1 MRISDWSSDV
11 CSSDLIGNFAHH
23 KILADLR
30 EQQTSY
36 FIPQAGWFRRVT
48 CPHYCFEVV
57 AWIGMALMSH
67 QWAMLLLAFVMHNY
81 LAARAW
87 KTRQWYRS
95 RFPAYPPGRKC
106 RSEEHTSELQSLM
119 RISSAVFCLNT
130 KHKIPTRITTSAS

>member
-67 QWAMLLLAFVMHNY
+67 QWAMLLLAFV
-81 LAARAW
+81 LQIGRASCRARVC
-87 KTRQWYRS
+87 TYVEIS
-95 RFPAYPPGRKC
+95 VVSF
-106 RSEEHTSELQSLM
+106 SLKQ
-119 RISSAVFCLNT
+119 N
-130 KHKIPTRITTSAS
+130 KY